1 MITLKSKREIDI
13 MRKAGEIAAEALA
26 RIVDEIEPGI
36 TTIALDS
43 LAEKF
48 IRSRGGEPAFK
59 GYHSYPASICV
70 SINDE
75 VVHGIPSQMR
85 TIEEGDIVSIDLGVK
100 YMGFYGDIA
109 ASVVV
114 GRGSEIAEKLVDVT
128 KKSLFLGIEQAYP
141 GNRLF
146 DIGHEIQTYVESQ
159 GFSVVKQ
166 YVGHGI
172 GRSLHEE
179 PQVPNF
185 GEKGKGIL
193 LEPGLTIAIEPMVN
207 AGGFEVYT
215 LSDGWTVK
223 TRDGSLSAHFEHTVA
238 ITDDGPVILTAHEK
252 FL

>member
-13 MRKAGEIAAEALA
+13 MRRAGEIAAETLA
-26 RIVDEIEPGI
+26 KIIDKIEPGI
-36 TTIALDS
+36 TTGALDT
-43 LAEKF
+43 LAEKL
-48 IRSRGGEPAFK
+48 ILNKGGEPAFK
-59 GYHSYPASICV
+59 GYQGYPASICV

-75 VVHGIPSQMR
+75 VVHGIPSNKR
-85 TIEEGDIVSIDLGVK
+85 IIKEGDLVSIDLGVR

-114 GRGSEIAEKLVDVT
+114 GKGSETAEKLVDIT

-146 DIGHEIQTYVESQ
+146 DIGHAIQSYVELH
-159 GFSVVKQ
+159 GFSVVRQ

-185 GEKGKGIL
+185 GEKGKGMLI
-193 LEPGLTIAIEPMVN
+193 EPGLTIAIEPMVN
-207 AGGFEVYT
+207 VGGFEVYT
-215 LSDGWTVK
+215 TSDGWTVK
-223 TRDGSLSAHFEHTVA
+223 TKDGSLSAHFEHTVA